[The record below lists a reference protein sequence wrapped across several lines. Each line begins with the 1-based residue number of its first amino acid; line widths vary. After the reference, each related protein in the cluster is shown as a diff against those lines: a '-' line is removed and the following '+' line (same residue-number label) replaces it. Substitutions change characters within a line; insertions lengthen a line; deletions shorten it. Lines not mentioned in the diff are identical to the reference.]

1 MPTAK
6 DQIKIYIASL
16 TIFGFFA
23 LVGSLLFISVPGENR
38 DILNMLIGFMGAAF
52 MNVVSH
58 YFGELVG
65 RT

>member
-16 TIFGFFA
+16 TIFGFYS
-23 LVGSLLFISVPGENR
+23 LVGSLLFVSIPVDNR
-38 DILNMLIGFMGAAF
+38 DILYILIGFMGAAF

-58 YFGELVG
+58 YFGELIG
-65 RT
+65 RS